1 MKGESEMANIALLIA
16 GGSGNRMHQDIPIK
30 GVKPAALTIAQ
41 AVAWNLH
48 LRNILSRP
56 TEFLLC
62 VVNLFLGEAKVSLLP
77 LGVSDCLA
85 SDSLDRWWCG
95 WTLHVLCVCV

>member
-1 MKGESEMANIALLIA
+1 
-16 GGSGNRMHQDIPIK
+16 MHQDIPIK

-95 WTLHVLCVCV
+95 WTLHVLCVCVCVCVCV